1 MSARPRAASSSPPLL
16 AALASA
22 RLVPPWLVAVAAV
35 TLLLPMI
42 LVHASRAE
50 PAPVPSTL
58 DPETT
63 RRLGLEVDAKRQ
75 VVGGQLL
82 VSLGAGDARS
92 GQAFSALPRLRLLAG
107 APGATRV
114 ALADRLGREPAQL
127 LISQPDGSVS
137 ITTLPG
143 LLDAAFAPDGSWLA
157 AVDGAGG
164 LWRVGAGDGAAA
176 SIADGPFAGSVEFA
190 ADGRLLLLSVSS
202 VDAPT
207 LSAPVL
213 VDPQTGVLEALL
225 VAEESLVYRARLTDQ
240 GLAVVAHLADGT
252 KEIRLSG
259 PASRLLGVLPSDAGA
274 ADLSAD
280 LRWAA
285 YQVAGEGLVLLS
297 LDGGA
302 SRAFPTN
309 GRPVFAP
316 DATSL
321 LVRSANRAA
330 VVDLASGLVRSL
342 DGQAVWA
349 RCAEGCQP

>member
-1 MSARPRAASSSPPLL
+1 MSARFRAASTSPPLL
-16 AALASA
+16 AALPAA
-22 RLVPPWLVAVAAV
+22 RPLPAWLVAVAAV

-50 PAPVPSTL
+50 PAPVNSTL

-63 RRLGLEVDAKRQ
+63 RRLGLEVDAKRE

-82 VSLGAGDARS
+82 VSIGAGDARS
-92 GQAFSALPRLRLLAG
+92 SEALSALPDLRLLAA
-107 APGATRV
+107 APDATRV

-127 LISQPDGSVS
+127 LISQPDGGVS
-137 ITTLPG
+137 ITALPG

-164 LWRVGAGDGAAA
+164 LWRVGATDGAAA
-176 SIADGPFAGSVEFA
+176 PIADGPFAGSVEFA

-207 LSAPVL
+207 FSTPVL
-213 VDPQTGVLEALL
+213 IDPQSGDLESLL
-225 VAEESLVYRARLTDQ
+225 VAQDSLVYRARLTDR

-259 PASRLLGVLPSDAGA
+259 PASRLLGVLPSDAGS
-274 ADLSAD
+274 ADVSAD

-285 YQVAGEGLVLLS
+285 YQVASKGLVLVN

-302 SRAFPTN
+302 TQAFAVN
-309 GRPVFAP
+309 GRPAFAP
-316 DATSL
+316 NATSL
-321 LVRSANRAA
+321 LVRSGDRVA
-330 VVDLASGLVRSL
+330 VVDLATRQVTSL